1 MFDWL
6 LRRLPKRVLQ
16 LNDGYYPQVWFMW
29 WHYVW
34 QSYYDLR
41 TPVVF
46 RMQDD
51 AIYFIKHLWNRETP
65 STKKVV
71 WTGK

>member
-1 MFDWL
+1 MGI
-6 LRRLPKRVLQ
+6 Q
-16 LNDGYYPQVWFMW
+16 TQNNDAAKLAE
-29 WHYVW
+29 
-34 QSYYDLR
+34 YYDLR

-46 RMQDD
+46 RMPDD

-65 STKKVV
+65 STTKVV